1 MILGRNHL
9 DDFLNA
15 PAVGEGQ
22 TSALAFT
29 NAAEG
34 TSRDT
39 ASAQHAATHQTEAT
53 VQYTGGMQI

>member
-29 NAAEG
+29 SAAEG
-34 TSRDT
+34 TSQDT
-39 ASAQHAATHQTEAT
+39 AAQHAATHQTEAT